1 MAKEDKFGKKYE
13 AIAGS
18 IIDEVTKMENL
29 KTGDGII
36 QPVPTIRTKTSKR
49 VSLHKRK
56 QN

>member
-18 IIDEVTKMENL
+18 IIDEVTKMGHL
-29 KTGDGII
+29 QSGDGVM